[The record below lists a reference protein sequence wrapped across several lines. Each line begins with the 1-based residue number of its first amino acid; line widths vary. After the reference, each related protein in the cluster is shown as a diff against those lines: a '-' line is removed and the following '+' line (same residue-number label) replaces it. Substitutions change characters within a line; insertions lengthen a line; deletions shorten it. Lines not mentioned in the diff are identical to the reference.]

1 MTDGDVSEDDMYP
14 HEFSDDDAE
23 AMIEGG
29 APRDPVLGAAL
40 DEMRST
46 FSAIVSRGRR
56 LKLWKMK
63 PISSP
68 RSLARPSGSI
78 VALRIRAVASGKQ

>member
-46 FSAIVSRGRR
+46 FSAIDPPVVSG
-56 LKLWKMK
+56 
-63 PISSP
+63 
-68 RSLARPSGSI
+68 
-78 VALRIRAVASGKQ
+78 ALSEFVMTGADGVV